1 MLTSHDSL
9 LQLQHPQSNKR
20 LNLPFFVTYNRPIK
34 SSFSFSSKDEEINE
48 AVGDESSLAECYP
61 SELPSNDAQCNDAV
75 LTYSHYVEVPHI
87 NQQFSWDCGLACVL
101 MVLSTIGINDFS
113 IQSLAELCR
122 TTSIWTVDL
131 AYLLQK
137 FSVRFSYFTVTFGAN
152 PDFSVETFYKEQL
165 PNDLVRV
172 DMLFQ
177 KAREAEINIQCR
189 SISGEEI
196 SILILSGKYIA
207 IVLVDQFKLSQSWL
221 ENVIVSGFNSTGSG
235 YTGHYV
241 VICGY
246 DAAADEFEIRD
257 PASSWKHERVS
268 AKRLDEARRS
278 FGTDEDL
285 LLICIERNEP
295 QSSSSLTTSPD
306 RNMVS

>member
-235 YTGHYV
+235 YTGSMRGSQQSDWTKH
-241 VICGY
+241 G
-246 DAAADEFEIRD
+246 D
-257 PASSWKHERVS
+257 PLAQMKIFS
-268 AKRLDEARRS
+268 
-278 FGTDEDL
+278 
-285 LLICIERNEP
+285 
-295 QSSSSLTTSPD
+295 
-306 RNMVS
+306 

>member
-1 MLTSHDSL
+1 MWSFCSL
-9 LQLQHPQSNKR
+9 LNKV
-20 LNLPFFVTYNRPIK
+20 LKT
-34 SSFSFSSKDEEINE
+34 DEEINE